1 MIVSHAR
8 KFIFVKTRKTSGT
21 SMEISLSQVC
31 GPDDIITPVS
41 FEDELVRLD
50 LGGRLPQNYGGR
62 GEARYRQM
70 IRDRKMKLLRARRR
84 GRFYN
89 HMPAVDI
96 RAQVGDDAWNEY
108 FTFSIDRHPYEKVV
122 SHVYFHAR
130 RKQHWDF
137 DRELKRVLDK
147 GYYIS
152 YPVYSDGQQPIVD
165 FIVNFDRMQ
174 EDLAALGDR
183 LGFDVAAHYPQTK
196 HQYRKQRQ
204 PARELLSDDVKDL
217 IYENCRVEFE
227 ALGFER

>member
-21 SMEISLSQVC
+21 SMEISLSQFC

-41 FEDELVRLD
+41 FEDELIRLD
-50 LGGRLPQNYGGR
+50 LGGRLPQNYGNR

-70 IRDRKMKLLRARRR
+70 IRNRRMKLLRARRR

-96 RAQVGDDAWNEY
+96 RAHVGEDTWNEY

-130 RKQHWDF
+130 RKKNWDF
-137 DRELKRVLDK
+137 DRELERVLDK

-152 YPVYSDGQQPIVD
+152 YPIYSEGERPIVD
-165 FIVNFDRMQ
+165 FIVNFDCMQ
-174 EDLAALGDR
+174 EDLVTLGDR

-204 PARELLSDDVKDL
+204 PARELLSDETKDR